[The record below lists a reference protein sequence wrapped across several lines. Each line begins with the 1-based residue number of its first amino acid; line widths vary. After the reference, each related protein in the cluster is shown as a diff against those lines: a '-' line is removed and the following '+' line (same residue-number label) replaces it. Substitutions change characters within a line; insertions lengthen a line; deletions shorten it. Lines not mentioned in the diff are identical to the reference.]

1 MEVQTKHRDFYFDTL
16 KGFLIL
22 CVIIGNSLELA
33 DPQNI
38 NIHYF
43 ILFLYVFHMPLF
55 TFVSGYF
62 SKLSK
67 RTTVQKVKGTF

>member
-43 ILFLYVFHMPLF
+43 I
-55 TFVSGYF
+55 YF
-62 SKLSK
+62 YMIFQIEILKQGLK
-67 RTTVQKVKGTF
+67 P

>member
-1 MEVQTKHRDFYFDTL
+1 MEIQVKHRDFYFDTL

-38 NIHYF
+38 NIHF
-43 ILFLYVFHMPLF
+43 KE
-55 TFVSGYF
+55 G
-62 SKLSK
+62 
-67 RTTVQKVKGTF
+67 